1 MLPLLVH
8 GDAAFAGQGVVAETL
23 NLSQLRGYRTGGTIH
38 VVVNNQVGFTTSPG
52 SSRSSLYCTDVAR
65 MVQAPI
71 FHVNGDDPEACIRVA
86 RLAFEY
92 RQAFNK
98 DVVID
103 LVCYRRRGHN
113 EGDDP
118 SYTQPLMYDLIEQ
131 KRSVRKLYTES
142 LIGRGDITIE
152 EAEQVLKDYQ
162 QQLERVFTE
171 VREAS
176 SQPSEWTT
184 VPDYPDKPAGET
196 KTAIPMEVLKRIAD
210 AYVTPPDGFTVHP
223 KVMPQ
228 LQRRATAITEG
239 PIDWGT
245 GEILAL
251 RRAADGRPAGAAGR
265 PGLAARHVRAR
276 GSPRSSTGSTP
287 TSGRR
292 CPTSPRTRR
301 SSTSTTRCSRSTPRS
316 ASSTATRWPAR
327 RRWCS
332 GRRSSATSS
341 TAPRP

>member
-1 MLPLLVH
+1 MLPLLMH

-38 VVVNNQVGFTTSPG
+38 LVVNNQVGFTTSPS

-142 LIGRGDITIE
+142 LIGRGDITLE

-162 QQLERVFTE
+162 QQLERVFSE
-171 VREAS
+171 VREGET
-176 SQPSEWTT
+176 QPGEWLT
-184 VPDYPDKPAGET
+184 VPEYPDKPVTET
-196 KTAIPMEVLKRIAD
+196 STAISPRDPQAD
-210 AYVTPPDGFTVHP
+210 RRGARQRPRRLHGAPEGAAAAAAPGRGDHRGPDRLGH
-223 KVMPQ
+223 
-228 LQRRATAITEG
+228 RRD
-239 PIDWGT
+239 PRVR
-245 GEILAL
+245 LA
-251 RRAADGRPAGAAGR
+251 AHGRPAGAARG
-265 PGLAARHVRAR
+265 PGLPSRHLRVAVR
-276 GSPRSSTGSTP
+276 GRSSTGRTP

-292 CPTSPRTRR
+292 WRT
-301 SSTSTTRCSRSTPRS
+301 
-316 ASSTATRWPAR
+316 
-327 RRWCS
+327 
-332 GRRSSATSS
+332 
-341 TAPRP
+341 

>member
-1 MLPLLVH
+1 
-8 GDAAFAGQGVVAETL
+8 
-23 NLSQLRGYRTGGTIH
+23 
-38 VVVNNQVGFTTSPG
+38 
-52 SSRSSLYCTDVAR
+52 

-152 EAEQVLKDYQ
+152 EAEQVLRDYQ

-171 VREAS
+171 VREAT
-176 SQPSEWTT
+176 SQPSDGPPCPTT
-184 VPDYPDKPAGET
+184 RTSRSGET
-196 KTAIPMEVLKRIAD
+196 ATAVVAEVLKRIAD
-210 AYVTPPDGFTVHP
+210 AYVTPP
-223 KVMPQ
+223 
-228 LQRRATAITEG
+228 TA
-239 PIDWGT
+239 
-245 GEILAL
+245 
-251 RRAADGRPAGAAGR
+251 
-265 PGLAARHVRAR
+265 
-276 GSPRSSTGSTP
+276 SP
-287 TSGRR
+287 
-292 CPTSPRTRR
+292 CTRR
-301 SSTSTTRCSRSTPRS
+301 
-316 ASSTATRWPAR
+316 
-327 RRWCS
+327 
-332 GRRSSATSS
+332 
-341 TAPRP
+341 

>member
-1 MLPLLVH
+1 
-8 GDAAFAGQGVVAETL
+8 
-23 NLSQLRGYRTGGTIH
+23 
-38 VVVNNQVGFTTSPG
+38 
-52 SSRSSLYCTDVAR
+52 

-171 VREAS
+171 VREARLAADRVDDR
-176 SQPSEWTT
+176 PRL
-184 VPDYPDKPAGET
+184 PR
-196 KTAIPMEVLKRIAD
+196 EVGRARPRPRSRREVMKRIAD
-210 AYVTPPDGFTVHP
+210 AYVTPPEGFTVHP

-228 LQRRATAITEG
+228 LQRRSNAIADG

-251 RRAADGRPAGAAGR
+251 GSLLMDGRPVRLAGQDSRRGTFVSRFGTIIDRVNAHEWTPLSALTEDQAKFHIYDSLLSEYAALGLRVRLLGGAARR
-265 PGLAARHVRAR
+265 PGDLGGAVRR
-276 GSPRSSTGSTP
+276 L
-287 TSGRR
+287 RR
-292 CPTSPRTRR
+292 
-301 SSTSTTRCSRSTPRS
+301 
-316 ASSTATRWPAR
+316 
-327 RRWCS
+327 
-332 GRRSSATSS
+332 